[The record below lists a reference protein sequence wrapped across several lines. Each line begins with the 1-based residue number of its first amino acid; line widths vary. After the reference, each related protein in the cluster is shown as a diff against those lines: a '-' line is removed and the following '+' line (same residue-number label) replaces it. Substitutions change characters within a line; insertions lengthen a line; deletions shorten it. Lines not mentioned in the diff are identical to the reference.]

1 MFIYGVLPCKNMILT
16 KRVILD
22 EVEQGRI
29 KITPFDKK
37 AVGPA
42 SVDLTLGDYVRV
54 FKKSDN
60 IPMNER
66 IDYKKFTRKVSIKKG
81 YILEPGE
88 LVLGI
93 TTERI
98 TLPDDVCGWLQSRSR
113 FARAGLIVHMTAPF
127 MQPGINNNQVLEMLN
142 AGPHDLK
149 LMPGVKLCQFIFERT
164 EGKAHYRGRFD
175 NQSARDF

>member
-1 MFIYGVLPCKNMILT
+1 MILT

-22 EVEQGRI
+22 EIKQGRI
-29 KITPFDKK
+29 KISPFDKR

-42 SVDLTLGDYVRV
+42 SVDLTLGGYIRV
-54 FKKSDN
+54 FKKADN
-60 IPMNER
+60 IPMTR
-66 IDYKKFTRKVSIKKG
+66 QIDYKKYTKKVSIRKG

-93 TTERI
+93 TKEHI

-113 FARAGLIVHMTAPF
+113 FARVGLIVHMTAPF
-127 MQPGINNNQVLEMLN
+127 MQPGIDNHQVLEMLN

-149 LMPGVKLCQFIFERT
+149 LVPGVKLCQFIFERT
-164 EGKAHYRGRFD
+164 EGKARYRGKFGH
-175 NQSARDF
+175 QSIRDF